1 MSELTPMMK
10 QYMEVKKQS
19 KDCILFFRLGDFYE
33 MFFDDAQIASKELE
47 ITLTG
52 RDCGL
57 EERAPMCGVP
67 YHSASVYISKL
78 IEKGY
83 KVAICEQVEDPA
95 LAKGIVKREIVKIY
109 TPGTVTEDNMLDMR
123 KNNFLMSVYNFKDF
137 YGLAVADVTTGEFK
151 ATSISYGN
159 TTGKLYDEI
168 AKYSPAE
175 IIINNNNTEELVRD
189 IKKKFNIYI
198 TVLSN
203 EDFSRVK
210 SENIIEEYFSRD
222 LIKGREYELSINAAG
237 ALLAYIT
244 NLQKVNAT
252 HIRDIDFYKIE
263 EYMML
268 DMASRRNLELT
279 ETMRDKRRKG
289 SLLWVLDRT
298 KTSMGGRLL
307 RKWIEQPLISVDD
320 INERLDG
327 VEEFV
332 NSYIIRAEV
341 REILESVYDIERLTG
356 KLALGN
362 ANPKDLVTLKNSLGQ
377 IPSLRDVL
385 KNVSSRLMATCF
397 NNLDPMEDLY
407 ELLDKAIVDDPP
419 ALLKDGG
426 VIKDGYD
433 PMVDKYRRA
442 SVEGKDWIANL
453 EASEREKTGIKNLKI
468 GFNRVFGY
476 YIEVTK
482 SYLSQVPEDY
492 IRKQTLANSER
503 YITPELKE
511 IEENILGAE
520 ENLLKLEAQLFQ
532 DIREMAAQRIPR
544 LKILADAISTIDVI
558 SNLAEVADRENYCR
572 PVVNDSDRIDIKDS
586 RHPVVEKMLEESF
599 VPNDVYLDKDENRH
613 LIITGPNMAGK
624 STYMRQTAL
633 NVLMAQIGSFI
644 PAREATIGICD
655 KIFTRVGA
663 SDDLASG
670 QSTFM
675 VEMMEV
681 TNILKNATPNS
692 LLILDEIGRGTST
705 FDGLSIAWAVIE
717 HVSDKNQLGARTMFA
732 THYHELTE
740 LEGKIE
746 GVKNYCVDVK
756 KNGEEV
762 IFLRKIIR
770 GGADESYGIQVARL
784 AGMPQ
789 SVLNRASE
797 ILKQLEES
805 DLSKKEARILRRKK
819 EAEGQL
825 DILSFVSNT
834 IMHDEIIEDLRSLD
848 LQTLTPIEAM
858 NKLYELQQKAMKK
871 G

>member
-1 MSELTPMMK
+1 MMR
-10 QYMEVKKQS
+10 QYMEIKKQS
-19 KDCILFFRLGDFYE
+19 GDCILFFRLGDFYE
-33 MFFDDAQIASKELE
+33 MFFEDAKIASKELE
-47 ITLTG
+47 IALTS
-52 RDCGL
+52 RDCGMG
-57 EERAPMCGVP
+57 EKAPMCGVP
-67 YHSASVYISKL
+67 YHSAAVYISRL
-78 IEKGY
+78 IDKGY

-95 LAKGIVKREIVKIY
+95 LARGLVRREIVKIY

-123 KNNFLMSVYNFKDF
+123 KNNFLMSIYAFKDI
-137 YGLAVADVTTGEFK
+137 YGIAVADITTGEFR
-151 ATSISYGN
+151 ATSVTYGN
-159 TTGKLYDEI
+159 TTGKLFDEI

-175 IIINNNNTEELVRD
+175 IVINSLNTQVLIGEIRKRFHV
-189 IKKKFNIYI
+189 YV
-198 TVLSN
+198 TVLGE
-203 EDFSRVK
+203 EDFSRERA
-210 SENIIEEYFSRD
+210 ENIIEEYFSRD
-222 LIKGREYELSINAAG
+222 LLKGREYELSINAAG
-237 ALLAYIT
+237 ALLSYISS
-244 NLQKVNAT
+244 LQKVNAA
-252 HIRDIDFYKIE
+252 HIRDIDFYRME

-268 DMASRRNLELT
+268 DVSSRRNLELT
-279 ETMRDKRRKG
+279 ETMRDRRKKG
-289 SLLWVLDRT
+289 TLLWVLDRT
-298 KTSMGGRLL
+298 RTSMGGRLL
-307 RKWIEQPLISVDD
+307 RKWIEQPLIRVDD
-320 INERLDG
+320 INQRLDA
-327 VEEFV
+327 VEELV
-332 NSYIIRAEV
+332 NAYITRAEI
-341 REILESVYDIERLTG
+341 REILENVNDIERLTG

-362 ANPKDLVTLKNSLGQ
+362 ANPKDLVALKNSLGQ
-377 IPSLRDVL
+377 VPAMREVL
-385 KNVSSRLMATCF
+385 KNVSSELLKACLEK
-397 NNLDPMEDLY
+397 LDPMEDLY

-426 VIKDGYD
+426 VIKDGYN
-433 PMVDKYRRA
+433 PQVDKYRKA
-442 SVEGKDWIANL
+442 SVEGKDWIAGL
-453 EASEREKTGIKNLKI
+453 EASERERTGIKNLRI

-482 SYLSQVPEDY
+482 SYLSQVPDNY

-511 IEENILGAE
+511 IEDTIRGAE
-520 ENLLKLEAQLFQ
+520 ENLLKLEAELFQ
-532 DIREMAAQRIPR
+532 EIRDMAAQRIPR
-544 LKILADAISTIDVI
+544 LKMLAEAIAVIDVL
-558 SNLAEVADRENYCR
+558 SNLAEVADREKYCR
-572 PVVNDSDRIDIKDS
+572 PVVNGGDIIELKDS
-586 RHPVVEKMLEESF
+586 RHPVVEKMLEDEF
-599 VPNDVYLDKDENRH
+599 VPNDVYLDKDENRL

-633 NVLMAQIGSFI
+633 IVLMAQMGSFI
-644 PAREATIGICD
+644 PAREGTIGICD

-663 SDDLASG
+663 SDDLAAG

-681 TNILKNATPNS
+681 SNILKNASPNS

-717 HVSDKNQLGARTMFA
+717 HVADKKQLGARTMFA

-740 LEGKIE
+740 LEGKID

-756 KNGEEV
+756 KNGDEV

-784 AGMPQ
+784 AGIPQ

-805 DLSKKEARILRRKK
+805 DLSKKEARILRRRK

-834 IMHDEIIEDLRSLD
+834 IMHDEIIEILRKLD
-848 LQTLTPIEAM
+848 LQTLTPIEAL
-858 NKLYELQQKAMKK
+858 NKLYELQQKALKK

>member
-1 MSELTPMMK
+1 
-10 QYMEVKKQS
+10 
-19 KDCILFFRLGDFYE
+19 
-33 MFFDDAQIASKELE
+33 
-47 ITLTG
+47 
-52 RDCGL
+52 
-57 EERAPMCGVP
+57 MCGVP

-263 EYMML
+263 KYMML

>member
-332 NSYIIRAEV
+332 NSYIMRAEV